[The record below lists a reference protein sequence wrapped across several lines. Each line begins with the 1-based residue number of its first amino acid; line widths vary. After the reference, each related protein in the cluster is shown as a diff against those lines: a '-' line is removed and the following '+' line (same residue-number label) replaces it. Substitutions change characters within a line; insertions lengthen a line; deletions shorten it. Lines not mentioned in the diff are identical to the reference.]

1 MLTRPV
7 DSCFFSETQN
17 TGSFCFVF
25 KWLIYAPLL
34 NTGGHRVLTRIQHG
48 VS

>member
-1 MLTRPV
+1 M
-7 DSCFFSETQN
+7 FFSETQN

-34 NTGGHRVLTRIQHG
+34 NTGHRVLTRIQHG